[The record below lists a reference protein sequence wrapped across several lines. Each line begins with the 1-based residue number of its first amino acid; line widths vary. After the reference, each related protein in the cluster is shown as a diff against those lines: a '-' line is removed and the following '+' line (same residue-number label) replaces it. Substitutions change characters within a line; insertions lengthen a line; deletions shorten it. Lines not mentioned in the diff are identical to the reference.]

1 MDTTQALRDWL
12 EVAWN
17 RHDTAPYELTLE
29 LVARASTLPDD
40 DDGADAVRL
49 ARHTALG
56 HLGRT
61 DLLHTFVAAL
71 PAGAKLDAARSRAQW
86 ALAQV
91 EGRQAEPLPEVAAWA
106 LLGDVVQAELRRGRH
121 DAPRVRLLPLETR
134 AANHPDPAARQAYAA
149 TAHNVAQALRLGPR
163 EPALDALMIEMAELE
178 RRAWERAGTWMHV
191 ERADYHLALCHAA
204 LGHGAQAQ
212 AHAAACIAACEAHGA
227 EASERFFAHECAVHA
242 AHAAGDREELARHRE
257 AMLALL
263 AEVQDAEMRA
273 FCEKTLAA
281 APQ

>member
-12 EVAWN
+12 EAGWN
-17 RHDTAPYELTLE
+17 RHDTAPYELALE
-29 LVARASTLPDD
+29 LVTRASTLPDD

-49 ARHTALG
+49 ARHTMLG

-61 DLLHTFVAAL
+61 DLLHTFNAAL
-71 PAGAKLDAARSRAQW
+71 PAGTKLDAMRLRAEW
-86 ALAQV
+86 AMAQI
-91 EGRQAEPLPEVAAWA
+91 EGRQPEPLPEVVTWA
-106 LLGDVVQAELRRGRH
+106 LLGDVVQAELRLGRR
-121 DAPRVRLLPLETR
+121 DAPRVRLLALETR
-134 AANHPDPAARQAYAA
+134 AANHPDPAARQAFAA
-149 TAHNVAQALRLGPR
+149 TAHNVTQALRLGPR
-163 EPALDALMIEMAELE
+163 EPALDTLMIEMAELE

-191 ERADYHLALCHAA
+191 ERADYHLALCHAV
-204 LGHGAQAQ
+204 LGHGAEAQ

-227 EASERFFAHECAVHA
+227 EPSERFFAHECAVHA
-242 AHAAGDREELARHRE
+242 AHAAGDGEAMARHRA
-257 AMLALL
+257 AMVALL